1 MNHLIL
7 IILGIIQGLTEF
19 LPISSSGHL
28 VLLQNIFKFDQTSR
42 ISYTVFFH
50 LGTTFALLFF
60 FRKKIIKIII
70 GLFNK
75 SDITLRKS
83 NRKILL
89 LIMIGSL
96 PVAIAGFCFQ
106 QQIEQFFYNSI
117 YPTSFLLINGLILFL
132 TKYVRSKNKII
143 NYSHSLVIGI
153 AQAVALLPGI
163 SRAGI
168 TIAVALMLGLRKE
181 DSFDFSFLL
190 SLPAVIGGNILMIKD
205 IAYNLSLLN
214 IIIAIIT
221 PLIIGVLALN
231 FLKQFV
237 IQGKLY
243 YFAFYCWF
251 IGFLAYF
258 FIK

>member
-1 MNHLIL
+1 MNNLIL

-28 VLLQNIFKFDQTSR
+28 VLLQNIYKFDQASR
-42 ISYTVFFH
+42 ISYTAFLH

-70 GLFNK
+70 NIFNR
-75 SDITLRKS
+75 SDITLKKS
-83 NRKILL
+83 NQKIILM
-89 LIMIGSL
+89 IVIGSL
-96 PVAIAGFCFQ
+96 PIAIVGFCFQ
-106 QQIEQFFYNSI
+106 KQIEHFFSKSL
-117 YPTSFLLINGLILFL
+117 YPISFLLINGLILFF
-132 TKYVRSKNKII
+132 TKYVRSKNKTI
-143 NYSHSLVIGI
+143 NYSHSLIIGI

-163 SRAGI
+163 SRSGI
-168 TIAVALMLGLRKE
+168 TIAVALLLGIRKE
-181 DSFDFSFLL
+181 DSFEFSFLL
-190 SLPAVIGGNILMIKD
+190 SLPAVIGANILMIKD
-205 IAYNLSLLN
+205 IAYNLSLFN
-214 IIIAIIT
+214 IIIAIII
-221 PLIIGVLALN
+221 PLIIGVFALN